1 MSSFDSL
8 TLAFEGWF
16 DKPLCDL
23 PDSLR
28 QRVEEDFWP
37 MPWDRLTAAGRRDV
51 MRQLDYQHD
60 PATEPERQDGWER
73 SERMIAVE
81 TQIAQ
86 WEAIATPTALDLAQ
100 KETRLALLRQDLA
113 RIEAEVFVAAGEP
126 STADQTESPP
136 IANVLAASDVGSREW
151 RTQTARVAANARHDQ
166 PGGSRDKQRQ
176 IREIWASGKYSS
188 RDLCAEQECAALEM
202 SISTARRALNNTPEP
217 SRC

>member
-1 MSSFDSL
+1 MSNFDSL
-8 TLAFEGWF
+8 ILALQGWF

-23 PDSLR
+23 PVALR
-28 QRVEEDFWP
+28 QRVEDDFFP
-37 MPWDRLTAAGRRDV
+37 MPWDRLNAEGRRSV
-51 MRQLDYQHD
+51 ARQLDYKHD
-60 PATEPERQDGWER
+60 PATEHERQAAWEF
-73 SERMIAVE
+73 SERMMAVE
-81 TQIAQ
+81 SQIAQ
-86 WEAIATPTALDLAQ
+86 WEAVATPTALDLAQ
-100 KETRLALLRQDLA
+100 KEKRLEELRQDLA
-113 RIEAEVFVAAGEP
+113 RIEAEAFVAAGEP
-126 STADQTESPP
+126 RTADQTEAPP